1 MEMTLIPAD
10 RIRNAIFLIRD
21 QKVILDRDLAALYGV
36 GTKVLKQ
43 AVRRNHKRFPDDFM
57 FVLDQ
62 QEFEKWR
69 SQNVTSIS
77 DRMGLRHPPM
87 AFTEQGVA
95 MLSGL
100 LNSDRAIAVNIAIM
114 RTFVEFRRILATNEV
129 LGRKIAEL
137 EMKFDQQFQTV
148 FSVLQDLVNPPD
160 PPRQSIGFHQ

>member
-1 MEMTLIPAD
+1 
-10 RIRNAIFLIRD
+10 
-21 QKVILDRDLAALYGV
+21 
-36 GTKVLKQ
+36 
-43 AVRRNHKRFPDDFM
+43 M

-77 DRMGLRHPPM
+77 DRMGLRHAPM

-100 LNSDRAIAVNIAIM
+100 LKSDRAIAVNIAIM
-114 RTFVEFRRILATNEV
+114 RTFVEFRRMLETSDA

-137 EMKFDQQFQTV
+137 EKKFAQQFQTV
-148 FSVLQDLVNPPD
+148 FTVLNELMTPPD
-160 PPRQSIGFHQ
+160 SPRKSIGFHP